1 MRAHRVI
8 RPKKR
13 FKKRQ
18 ERGAALIMVLLAIV
32 ILTVFLTDVQQTSSA
47 TLSSAI
53 ASRERLKAEYHARS
67 AINLSRMLLAVEPTV
82 RQAIA
87 PMFALMTGGKAAL
100 PQIPVWEFSDGV
112 LGAYNCSEHAEAF
125 GRLAGVDVSASENL
139 GLGTGSGCFEVVIVD
154 EDAKIS
160 VNAAARGDVFS
171 RRRVAA
177 QLMGL
182 MTNPQYDPLFNEPDS
197 DGQTSN
203 RQAIC
208 SAIIDWAD
216 SDEELEACDPFS
228 DQASATGVEDN
239 YYQTIGLPYFRKN
252 AAFDSLEELRL
263 VRGMSDDFWATFV
276 DPDPSDPRKRVLTVW
291 GSGKVNVNTANA
303 QTLWSLA
310 CAGATPESPLCSN
323 MEQAASFIQLV
334 TLAKSFT
341 AGAPLFTSGNHFIQ
355 TMEGGGQIGPQL
367 TAMGV
372 EPVVFKSKNEM
383 REILGV
389 KSKMFSIYAEGVVP
403 SHKRETRVSIH
414 AVIDYRTAT
423 DLSKLGGAG
432 GLGALL
438 PGGDQS
444 QRAGTTSSGTT
455 GDTATDEALAAL
467 TTNPAGQVV
476 YWRIQ

>member
-1 MRAHRVI
+1 MRAHRSI
-8 RPKKR
+8 RPSKR
-13 FKKRQ
+13 FNKRE
-18 ERGAALIMVLLAIV
+18 ERGAALVMVLLAIV
-32 ILTVFLTDVQQTSSA
+32 VLTVFLTDVQQQSSA

-87 PMFALMTGGKAAL
+87 PMFALLTQGKAAL
-100 PQIPVWEFSDGV
+100 PQIPVWEFSDAV
-112 LGAYNCSEHAEAF
+112 LGAYNCSDKAEAF
-125 GRLAGVDVSASENL
+125 GQLAGVDVSASEGL

-171 RRRVAA
+171 RRRVAS

-182 MTNPQYDPLFNEPDS
+182 MTNPQYNPLFEAKDA
-197 DGQTSN
+197 DGQVSD

-228 DQASATGVEDN
+228 DQAPATGAEDN

-263 VRGMSDDFWATFV
+263 VRGMGDDFWATFV

-403 SHKRETRVSIH
+403 SYKRETRVSIH

-423 DLSKLGGAG
+423 DLSQLGGAG

-438 PGGDQS
+438 PGGDQG
-444 QRAGTTSSGTT
+444 QRAGTTNSGGT
-455 GDTATDEALAAL
+455 GDAATDDAIAALA
-467 TTNPAGQVV
+467 TNPAGQVV